1 MLKQQG
7 GILQI
12 DCDLFVDAN
21 SSSRRSPI
29 YKFMESEIKKGI
41 ESLRAD
47 VLRDANSEPKFS
59 RNKNHNGAED
69 CPCAYC
75 RHFRWALD
83 RAAYYAEK
91 LGTTVEAVMEAWET
105 DRSYWYMNY
114 YQDSNQPLIEG
125 DDVRVFD
132 TPEDFRKAVTKEFRC
147 PRCGKVSTD
156 PQECTQTDCD
166 WKAYG
171 LLRTLGKG
179 VTVLSRNPIAKVHI
193 FMPVAWEQVE
203 GAA

>member
-1 MLKQQG
+1 LLKQQG

-83 RAAYYAEK
+83 RAAHYAEK

-132 TPEDFRKAVTKEFRC
+132 TPEDFRKGDGTRVYIELC
-147 PRCGKVSTD
+147 
-156 PQECTQTDCD
+156 QECLYDLLNN
-166 WKAYG
+166 AG
-171 LLRTLGKG
+171 LLNERTIKE
-179 VTVLSRNPIAKVHI
+179 T
-193 FMPVAWEQVE
+193 MW
-203 GAA
+203 